1 MTFSKILKNTAIGT
15 VLAGVVCSSAMAG
28 TVTFENTFGLS
39 NLLADPSSNF
49 HPQGLG
55 YDTSN
60 NELLY
65 KQQSSNRI
73 FRSDL
78 SGNVTGSLAL
88 SPGLNHTTS
97 VAGDGANYYVS
108 NYSGNA
114 GGLDLYSVNKV
125 SGATNAISTEVAA
138 YGGYPID
145 VRDGTL
151 YRTNISTTYSWANL
165 NQIRIS
171 SLATPDAGIQTV
183 TLATGAGIGDI
194 AVDKD
199 RNNVWVIDYAAS
211 ATLRRFD
218 LATGNELDS
227 FGLGIDGLTAGLTY
241 ANDKL
246 YYYDWNS
253 GSGSTLS
260 VFALAGFTEV
270 PEAGTLAIFCLGL
283 AGLGFARRRRNV

>member
-1 MTFSKILKNTAIGT
+1 MTHSHSLKSIAIGAI
-15 VLAGVVCSSAMAG
+15 LAGIACTPALAG
-28 TVTFENTFGLS
+28 TVTLENTFALS
-39 NLLADPSSNF
+39 NQLADSNSNF

-55 YDTSN
+55 YDTAT

-65 KQQSSNRI
+65 MQQSSRTI

-78 SGNVTGSLAL
+78 SGNITGSLAL
-88 SPGLNHTTS
+88 SPGLHHTTS

-108 NYSGNA
+108 DYTGNTSGP
-114 GGLDLYSVNKV
+114 DLYSVDKNT
-125 SGATNAISTEVAA
+125 GAAANMSTDVAG

-151 YRTNISTTYSWANL
+151 YRTNFSTTYNWSNL

-171 SLATPDAGIQTV
+171 SVATPDAGVQTV

-194 AVDKD
+194 AVDSA
-199 RNNVWVIDYAAS
+199 RNNVWVLDYSGSAS
-211 ATLRRFD
+211 LRRFD

-227 FGLGIDGLTAGLTY
+227 FALGLDGLDAGLTF

-246 YYYDWNS
+246 YYYDWVS

-260 VFALAGFTEV
+260 VFALSGFTEV
-270 PEAGTLAIFCLGL
+270 PEAGGLMLFCLGL
-283 AGLGFARRRRNV
+283 SVIGYARRRRAA

>member
-1 MTFSKILKNTAIGT
+1 MTFFKTFKTTAAGAM
-15 VLAGVVCSSAMAG
+15 LAGVVCSSAMAG
-28 TVTFENTFGLS
+28 TLTLENTFALS
-39 NLLADPSSNF
+39 NQLADSSSNF

-55 YDTSN
+55 YDTSA

-65 KQQSSNRI
+65 MQQSTNTI
-73 FRSDL
+73 FRTNL
-78 SGNVTGSLAL
+78 SGTITGSRAL
-88 SPGLNHTTS
+88 SPNRHHTTS

-108 NYSGNA
+108 DYTSNTSGP
-114 GGLDLYSVNKV
+114 DLYRVDKTTCAAVNM
-125 SGATNAISTEVAA
+125 STDVAA
-138 YGGYPID
+138 FGGYPID
-145 VRDGTL
+145 VRDGNL
-151 YRTNISTTYSWANL
+151 YRTETSTTYNWSNL

-171 SLATPDAGIQTV
+171 AVATPDSGVQTV

-194 AVDKD
+194 AVDSA

-227 FGLGIDGLTAGLTY
+227 FALGLDGLDAGLTY

-246 YYYDWNS
+246 YYYDWVS

-260 VFALAGFTEV
+260 VFALSGFTEV
-270 PEAGTLAIFCLGL
+270 PEASALAIFCI
-283 AGLGFARRRRNV
+283 GFAGMAYARRKRAA